1 MLKLPLCPYCGARF
15 LYPDVK
21 KSKNTKQGI
30 CPHCGGIFRIYGRTS
45 RFALYTISSLLLI
58 GMNLCLIKIP
68 SINLTVLFSATILGV
83 MVTRLLIPYTVR
95 YGPL

>member
-21 KSKNTKQGI
+21 RSKNGTTGT
-30 CPHCGGIFRIYGRTS
+30 CPHCGRVFRIFGRGS
-45 RFALYTISSLLLI
+45 RAVLFLVFALILI
-58 GMNLCLIKIP
+58 GLDLCLLSIP
-68 SINLTVLFSATILGV
+68 SINLTVLLAATILGV
-83 MVTRLLIPYTVR
+83 AGVRLLIPYTVR

>member
-15 LYPDVK
+15 LYPEVRK
-21 KSKNTKQGI
+21 TINNRKGI
-30 CPHCGGIFRIYGRTS
+30 CPHCGGTFRIYGKANRA
-45 RFALYTISSLLLI
+45 ALYAVSLLMLI

-68 SINLTVLFSATILGV
+68 SMNLTVLLLATIIGV